1 MKEYNKKFPFVM
13 IQNGRYCDAK
23 WLVLRK
29 NIVGGNVAGTCSF
42 DTITQTCLRQ
52 SKVESVTQS
61 IFRDALRDMKKTY
74 GNFPVWP
81 LESNEYL
88 RKFTIQEYQELGV
101 ILRSMGFIYNKKKDL
116 LIIHKITTI

>member
-29 NIVGGNVAGTCSF
+29 NIVGGNVSGTCSF

-61 IFRDALRDMKKTY
+61 IFRDALIDRKKTY
-74 GNFPVWP
+74 GDFPVWP

-88 RKFTIQEYQELGV
+88 RKFTIQEYQALGE
-101 ILRSMGFIYNKKKDL
+101 ILRNMGFIYNKKKDL
-116 LIIHKITTI
+116 QIIHKIATI